1 MIWPTLV
8 VDNFFTDPDKIVE
21 ISKRYSYEN
30 DGKSPGV
37 RTPFINQEDYAF
49 FNWSTAK
56 ILALLYPNER
66 SDLKWF
72 ARSTFHRVP
81 PNIQFDGWI
90 HQDIPAEFTVIIY
103 LSKDGVGT
111 SLFEPVSPEIMQPH
125 GGNEIKYNFF
135 KNPDLSAKE
144 LSKVAKAKEKNN
156 ADFRETLSID
166 GRYNRLFLFDAAQ
179 YHGVHD
185 FKSTDP
191 KAERLTYIIFFD
203 KITLGDNAH
212 YGLKYPGTESRRF

>member
-1 MIWPTLV
+1 
-8 VDNFFTDPDKIVE
+8 
-21 ISKRYSYEN
+21 
-30 DGKSPGV
+30 
-37 RTPFINQEDYAF
+37 
-49 FNWSTAK
+49 
-56 ILALLYPNER
+56 
-66 SDLKWF
+66 
-72 ARSTFHRVP
+72 
-81 PNIQFDGWI
+81 
-90 HQDIPAEFTVIIY
+90 
-103 LSKDGVGT
+103 
-111 SLFEPVSPEIMQPH
+111 
-125 GGNEIKYNFF
+125 
-135 KNPDLSAKE
+135 
-144 LSKVAKAKEKNN
+144 VAKAKEKNN